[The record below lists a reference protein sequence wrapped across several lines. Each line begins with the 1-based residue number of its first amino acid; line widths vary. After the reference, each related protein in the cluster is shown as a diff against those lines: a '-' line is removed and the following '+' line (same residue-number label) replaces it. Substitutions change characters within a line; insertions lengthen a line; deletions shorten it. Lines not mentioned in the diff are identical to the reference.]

1 MAVDPTNLV
10 ASQLAGFTNAPQL
23 APGQIFPT
31 GLNFGGGLNPLGN
44 PLAGGFAVPGPLA
57 GTPEGNIEGMMLGM
71 LGESSVSQGMMM
83 NFINEM
89 FTSYD
94 QLAKSY
100 VGMLGKAA
108 PAAAA
113 ADKAAGA

>member
-57 GTPEGNIEGMMLGM
+57 GTPEGGSVDAHGIQAYYTGLVAREIGLGVE
-71 LGESSVSQGMMM
+71 LSSAPECVTLRAIGE
-83 NFINEM
+83 
-89 FTSYD
+89 
-94 QLAKSY
+94 A
-100 VGMLGKAA
+100 KAA
-108 PAAAA
+108 SGETPETTSDAA
-113 ADKAAGA
+113 

>member
-1 MAVDPTNLV
+1 MAMDPTTLV

-31 GLNFGGGLNPLGN
+31 ATNPLN
-44 PLAGGFAVPGPLA
+44 AGGFAVPGPLA
-57 GTPEGNIEGMMLGM
+57 GTPEGNIESMMLGM

-100 VGMLGKAA
+100 MGMLGGAAKA
-108 PAAAA
+108 
-113 ADKAAGA
+113 KK